1 MYVNP
6 LYRID
11 YTAAFVVSISC
22 ERDQKRTKKQGVV
35 NALMIV
41 SLKSGHQGMAN
52 QSCLQRQSSYGSKD
66 VSTFRYL
73 LVMNF
78 VTLSLR
84 TMPHTLNVT
93 CLHVS
98 STRES
103 PVFPSIG
110 RYWGNDDVMSY
121 NSQRCTVIL

>member
-22 ERDQKRTKKQGVV
+22 ERDQKRTKKRCVV
-35 NALMIV
+35 NAPMIV
-41 SLKSGHQGMAN
+41 SLKSGHQVMAN
-52 QSCLQRQSSYGSKD
+52 QTCLPRQSSYGSKD

-84 TMPHTLNVT
+84 TMPHTLNVKY
-93 CLHVS
+93 LHVS
-98 STRES
+98 GTRES

-110 RYWGNDDVMSY
+110 RYGENDDVMSY